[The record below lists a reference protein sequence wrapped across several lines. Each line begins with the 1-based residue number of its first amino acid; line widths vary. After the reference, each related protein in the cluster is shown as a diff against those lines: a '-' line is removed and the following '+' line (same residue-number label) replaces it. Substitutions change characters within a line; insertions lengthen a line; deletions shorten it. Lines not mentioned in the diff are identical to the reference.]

1 MDECLFYD
9 PTQISTAEIQLKM
22 HTLLTLFSC
31 WSSAL
36 LFSLLYIQLTISFLI
51 GLKRTVNFWNQRLRC
66 HLAADYT
73 IIMSRTL
80 KVTGNDFMYDRGAW
94 FLRVIMSSSCAL
106 CCLPS
111 VKKQKHDF
119 KVCFVDG
126 RAGHR
131 KHSWRLGKRKKTEG
145 TCGKERVG
153 TNFENILCRSEKER
167 IRSMYNKT
175 ITLTE
180 TLIILDI
187 RKTSSNNCLLK
198 VAHGE
203 TPGRSIIPLWKQTKD
218 HRTKKKILVQPF
230 SH

>member
-51 GLKRTVNFWNQRLRC
+51 GRKRTVNFWNQRLTC
-66 HLAADYT
+66 HLVADYT

-126 RAGHR
+126 QAGHR
-131 KHSWRLGKRKKTEG
+131 KHGWRLGLTKHKKVDEGGKEAVCWLREWEKKLREPVGNKELAQTLKTFYVEARKKEFVQ
-145 TCGKERVG
+145 C
-153 TNFENILCRSEKER
+153 
-167 IRSMYNKT
+167 
-175 ITLTE
+175 
-180 TLIILDI
+180 II
-187 RKTSSNNCLLK
+187 
-198 VAHGE
+198 
-203 TPGRSIIPLWKQTKD
+203 KQ
-218 HRTKKKILVQPF
+218 
-230 SH
+230 